1 MSYLHQLNPKP
12 KKNPNFYCWEKPQNL
27 SGEKNKITGV
37 GGGWWVARGKS
48 AEKREH
54 REGAM
59 GAAAISA
66 AAQLYFIS

>member
-1 MSYLHQLNPKP
+1 
-12 KKNPNFYCWEKPQNL
+12 L

-66 AAQLYFIS
+66 AA